1 MSDTL
6 QMQIALKS
14 SPDAILRAWT
24 EELPAWFA
32 EHADISLADKR
43 YDFWGRYTP
52 ETPDRES
59 GHHPLLTH
67 EEGKKL
73 SFGWHLSKE
82 DRTIQIDVQPRDD
95 QQIVAIQVTKPAY
108 EDFWF
113 LSLENLRRH
122 LDGKAPVRCDY
133 SQSMLGDIHHAIEIE
148 ASRESV
154 YDTLI
159 KPEQLDRWIA
169 NHATVEPRVG
179 GTYDW
184 GWGGTGTMPM
194 KILEL
199 VPNESLKLSGIHDG
213 VENILTWTLAESNG
227 KTRLTMVHSG
237 FAPDKDT
244 GMTTGWLNFMSWV
257 KSISEYGNDWQP
269 AILRISSDAV
279 SFYPASIGKG
289 QAVLIP

>member
-1 MSDTL
+1 MSDPL

-14 SPDAILRAWT
+14 TPDAILRAWT
-24 EELPAWFA
+24 DHLSAWFA
-32 EHADISLADKR
+32 EYADISLADKR

-59 GHHPLLTH
+59 GDHPLLAH
-67 EEGKKL
+67 EEGKGL
-73 SFGWHLSKE
+73 TFRWHLAKE
-82 DRTIQIDVQPRDD
+82 DRTVQISVQPRDD
-95 QQIVAIQVTKPAY
+95 EQVLAIQVTPSAY

-133 SQSMLGDIHHAIEIE
+133 SQSMLGDIHHTIEID
-148 ASRESV
+148 APRETV

-159 KPEQLDRWIA
+159 KPEQLNRWIA
-169 NHATVEPRVG
+169 SHATVEPQVG

-194 KILEL
+194 KILEI
-199 VPNESLKLSGIHDG
+199 VPNERLKLSGVENG

-227 KTRLTMVHSG
+227 KTRLTLVHSG
-237 FAPDKDT
+237 FAPDKDS
-244 GMTTGWLNFMSWV
+244 GLTTGWLNFMSWV
-257 KSISEYGNDWQP
+257 KSISEYGDDWQP
-269 AILRISSDAV
+269 AIVRIAPEMTSYYA
-279 SFYPASIGKG
+279 ASIGKG
-289 QAVLIP
+289 QAVLMP